1 MMIISIANQ
10 KGGCGKTT
18 TAVNLGSVLARK
30 HKVLLID
37 IDPQGNLTTS
47 FGVNKGELNR
57 TMYDVMLGGGLEK
70 AILRKDSIDIVPS
83 VIDLAG
89 AEVQLSGRM
98 GREYILANELRKLS
112 RQYDFIIIDTPPSLG
127 VFTINALVAS
137 DYVLIPVQA
146 EFFALE
152 GLTQLL
158 SVVDLVNT
166 RLGRTLKILGMV
178 VTMFNSRTKS
188 SNEVLED
195 VRKHYSKHLFRT
207 IIPRN
212 VTVTDSTMT
221 GEPVVTY
228 RKDASASKSYVALAK
243 EVENRLKVKR

>member
-1 MMIISIANQ
+1 MIISIANQ

-57 TMYDVMLGGGLEK
+57 TMYDVMLEGGLEK
-70 AILRKDSIDIVPS
+70 AIIRKDGIDIVPS
-83 VIDLAG
+83 IIDLAG

-98 GREYILANELRKLS
+98 GREYILANELRKLAG
-112 RQYDFIIIDTPPSLG
+112 QYDFIIIDTPPSLG

-195 VRKHYSKHLFRT
+195 VRKHYPKHLFRT

-228 RKDASASKSYVALAK
+228 RKDASASKSYVELAK
-243 EVENRLKVKR
+243 EVENRLRVKR

>member
-1 MMIISIANQ
+1 MIISIANQ

-57 TMYDVMLGGGLEK
+57 TMYDVMLDGDLEK

-98 GREYILANELRKLS
+98 GREYILANELSKLS
-112 RQYDFIIIDTPPSLG
+112 GRYDFIIIDTPPSLG

-221 GEPVVTY
+221 GEPVVIY
-228 RKDASASKSYVALAK
+228 RKDASASKSYVELAK
-243 EVENRLKVKR
+243 EVENRLRVKR

>member
-1 MMIISIANQ
+1 MIISIANQ

-18 TAVNLGSVLARK
+18 TTVNLGSVLARK

-47 FGVNKGELNR
+47 FGINKNDLGR
-57 TMYDVMLGGGLEK
+57 TMYDVMLDGGIEK
-70 AILRKDSIDIVPS
+70 AILSKGSLDIVPS
-83 VIDLAG
+83 IIDLAG
-89 AEVQLSGRM
+89 AEVQLSGKM
-98 GREYILANELRKLS
+98 GREYILANELKKLS
-112 RQYDFIIIDTPPSLG
+112 RHYDFIVIDTPPSLG

-178 VTMFNSRTKS
+178 VTMFNSRTRS

-221 GEPVVTY
+221 GEPLVTY
-228 RKDASASKSYVALAK
+228 RKDAPASKSYIELAK
-243 EVENRLKVKR
+243 EIERRLKVK

>member
-1 MMIISIANQ
+1 MIISIANQ

-57 TMYDVMLGGGLEK
+57 TMYDVMLDGGLEK
-70 AILRKDSIDIVPS
+70 AIIRKDSVDIAPS
-83 VIDLAG
+83 IIDLAG

-112 RQYDFIIIDTPPSLG
+112 RRYDFIIIDTPPSLG

-158 SVVDLVNT
+158 NVVDLVNT

-228 RKDASASKSYVALAK
+228 RKDASASKSYVAFAK
-243 EVENRLKVKR
+243 EVENRLRVKR

>member
-1 MMIISIANQ
+1 MIISVANQ

-57 TMYDVMLGGGLEK
+57 TMYDVMLDGGIEK
-70 AILRKDSIDIVPS
+70 AILKKDNLDIVPS

-98 GREYILANELRKLS
+98 GREYILANELKKLS
-112 RQYDFIIIDTPPSLG
+112 KQYDFIIIDTPPNLG

-195 VRKHYSKHLFRT
+195 VRKHYSRHLFKT

-228 RKDASASKSYVALAK
+228 RKDASASKSYVELAK
-243 EVENRLKVKR
+243 EVENRLRVKR